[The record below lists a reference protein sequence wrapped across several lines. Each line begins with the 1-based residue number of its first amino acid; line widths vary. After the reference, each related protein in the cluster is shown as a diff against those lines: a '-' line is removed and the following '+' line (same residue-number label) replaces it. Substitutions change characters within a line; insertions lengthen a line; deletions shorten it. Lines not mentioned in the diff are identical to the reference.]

1 MTAESRAADV
11 VVVGAGVAGSVVASR
26 LVRCG
31 ASVLVLESGADDPV
45 PQSTWPDPAAGAT
58 LPVDGAPSAGRYPVG
73 RGPGGGSR
81 INGLLL
87 SLGAADDYLGWDGGW
102 DGVRDR
108 FDSLGVPADAA
119 VDEEWGAVDRILA
132 AQLAT
137 LGVRRDDAW
146 WRAGGPEG
154 WGAAGHAWSRSAR
167 TTSWRGMA
175 AGANL
180 RTASPVARIA
190 LVDGRAT
197 GVVLRDG
204 TDVRAGAVVLCAG
217 AAASPA
223 LLAASGLAVRGA
235 PHDHPAVAIDV
246 RPSRPVAAAV
256 HCAASARLSVRAP
269 GDLLVSSWTSE
280 DGSAGALLVAAA
292 VRGPLGSVRAD
303 GRPSVAVDDRHL
315 EVLDAGVRLALAAV
329 RSGIAD
335 GALVDAPCDGWST
348 SVDGLRA
355 ASSSQRREWIRRR
368 IRGHW
373 HLACTASGA
382 VDARG
387 AVDGA
392 ERLWVADASGL
403 PSLPGAGPM
412 ASVMAQASLV
422 AGDVAG

>member
-1 MTAESRAADV
+1 VTTAAAADV
-11 VVVGAGVAGSVVASR
+11 VVVGAGVAGAVVASR
-26 LVRCG
+26 LAQHG

-45 PQSTWPDPAAGAT
+45 SPSIWPDPASGAT

-87 SLGAADDYLGWDGGW
+87 SFGAADDYLGWEGGW

-108 FDSLGVPADAA
+108 FDSLGIATEAA
-119 VDEEWGAVDRILA
+119 VDEEWGTVDRTLA
-132 AQLAT
+132 AQLIA
-137 LGVRRDDAW
+137 LGVRRDDSW

-154 WGAAGHAWSRSAR
+154 WGAARYAWTRTAR
-167 TTSWRGMA
+167 TTAWRGMA
-175 AGANL
+175 DGVNL
-180 RTASPVARIA
+180 RTGSQVARIA

-217 AAASPA
+217 AAATPS

-246 RPSRPVAAAV
+246 RPSQPVATAV

-280 DGSAGALLVAAA
+280 DGTAGALLVAAA
-292 VRGPLGSVRAD
+292 VRGPLGTVRAD
-303 GRPSVAVDDRHL
+303 GRPTVAVDDRHL

-329 RSGIAD
+329 RAGITE
-335 GALVDAPCDGWST
+335 GALSNAPCDGWST

-355 ASSSQRREWIRRR
+355 APPAQRREWIRRR
-368 IRGHW
+368 ILGHW
-373 HLACTASGA
+373 HLGCTASGA
-382 VDARG
+382 VGARG

-392 ERLWVADASGL
+392 ERTWVADASGL
-403 PSLPGAGPM
+403 SSLPGAGPM
-412 ASVMAQASLV
+412 ASVMAQAALV
-422 AGDVAG
+422 ADDVAR

>member
-1 MTAESRAADV
+1 MTSPPPAADV
-11 VVVGAGVAGSVVASR
+11 VVVGAGVAGAVVASR
-26 LVRCG
+26 LAALG
-31 ASVLVLESGADDPV
+31 ATVLVLESGADDPV
-45 PQSTWPDPAAGAT
+45 LRSTWPDPAAGAT

-87 SLGAADDYLGWDGGW
+87 SLGAADDYLGWDGGG

-119 VDEEWGAVDRILA
+119 EDGEWGTVDRILG
-132 AQLAT
+132 AQLAA

-146 WRAGGPEG
+146 WRNGRPEG
-154 WGAAGHAWSRSAR
+154 WGAAQYAWSRSAR
-167 TTSWRGMA
+167 TTAWHGLA
-175 AGANL
+175 AGAHL
-180 RTASPVARIA
+180 RTGSPVARIA
-190 LVDGRAT
+190 RVDGRAT

-223 LLAASGLAVRGA
+223 LLAASGIAVRGA

-280 DGSAGALLVAAA
+280 DGTAGALLVAAA
-292 VRGPLGSVRAD
+292 VRGPLGSVRTD
-303 GRPSVAVDDRHL
+303 GRPTVAVDDRHL
-315 EVLDAGVRLALAAV
+315 DVLDAGVRLALAAV
-329 RSGIAD
+329 RTGIAD

-355 ASSSQRREWIRRR
+355 ATPSQRREWIRRR

-373 HLACTASGA
+373 HLACTASGT
-382 VDARG
+382 VDVRG